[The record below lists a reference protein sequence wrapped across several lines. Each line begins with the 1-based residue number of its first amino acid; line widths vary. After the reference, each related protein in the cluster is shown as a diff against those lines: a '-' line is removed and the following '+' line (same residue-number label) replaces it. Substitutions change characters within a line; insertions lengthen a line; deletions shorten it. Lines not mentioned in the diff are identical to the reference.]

1 MVDLTNPSNP
11 VEVGSYVSD
20 KANVWGVFVDRNY
33 ILASDMGQGLKV
45 LQKKA
50 DQNVSKL
57 NLQSDLFN

>member
-1 MVDLTNPSNP
+1 MAFVFIKSNGRHQDPSNP

-45 LQKKA
+45 LQK
-50 DQNVSKL
+50 VGTGL
-57 NLQSDLFN
+57 R